1 MVRGLEWVGW
11 CVLGGCWLWC
21 REGFF
26 SVMGFCGGW
35 DKELAEWVEIG
46 LIRSA
51 NALYGAEVP
60 LLLPAGVG

>member
-1 MVRGLEWVGW
+1 MFWAVVGFG
-11 CVLGGCWLWC
+11 V
-21 REGFF
+21 EKVFF